1 MPIGR
6 RALDLGEIGE
16 VVCTPQVQDE
26 SGRWVKTDRAG
37 KAKRWEARA
46 YFRGFDGVRR
56 DVRVTA
62 RRRPEAE
69 AALHGRVS
77 ERLRGAGDG
86 ELTSNMSMTLAGE
99 WFVRQIER
107 SDSGLSARTV
117 QDYSAAWRRYVV
129 AEGSP
134 IRGLTLEQVND
145 PQRLTAFLRRVA
157 DRHGNGASKMAR
169 STLAGL
175 LRYAVDAG
183 VLTTNAMRQVR
194 ATRSQTPRESERDH
208 ERAFTRAE
216 RDAVLAHV
224 DAQVPGPETEKA
236 NPRSVRK
243 AQAVADLTAFL
254 AGTGARIDE
263 ARRTLWSSVDL
274 NAGTAYI
281 DGTKSGTSSRTVNLP
296 TWLTARLE
304 RRRVQTGGEG
314 YLFASPASHDS
325 TVPWDQS
332 NSARAVRAALDGA
345 GLKWA
350 VPHTFRRTVATL
362 LHEAGVPIVRI
373 ADQLGHADPSLT
385 ARVYLGRDFAGDKA
399 ELAAVL

>member
-1 MPIGR
+1 MPTGR
-6 RALDLGEIGE
+6 RALALGQIGE
-16 VVCTPQVQDE
+16 VVCTPQVRDE
-26 SGRWVKTDRAG
+26 DGRWTKTDQAR

-62 RRRPEAE
+62 RKRPDAE
-69 AALHGRVS
+69 AALHARVA

-86 ELTSNMSMTLAGE
+86 ELSSTMTMAQAGQWYVE
-99 WFVRQIER
+99 QIER

-117 QDYSAAWRRYVV
+117 QDYSAAWRRYVL

-145 PQRLTAFLRRVA
+145 PQRLTGFLRRVA
-157 DRHGNGASKMAR
+157 DHHGDGASKQAR
-169 STLAGL
+169 SVMAGV

-194 ATRSQTPRESERDH
+194 ATKSQNPKPSKRDH

-216 RDAVLAHV
+216 RDAVLAHA
-224 DAQVPGPETEKA
+224 DAQVPGPEVGRA

-243 AQAVADLTAFL
+243 AQTTADLLAFL
-254 AGTGARIDE
+254 GGTGARIDE

-274 NAGTAYI
+274 DTGRVYI
-281 DGTKSGTSSRTVNLP
+281 DGTKSGESSRTVNLP
-296 TWLTARLE
+296 EWLAVRL
-304 RRRVQTGGEG
+304 RRRWEDDDEQG
-314 YLFASPASHDS
+314 YVFCAPASNDPA
-325 TVPWDQS
+325 TVWDQS
-332 NSARAVRAALDGA
+332 NSASAARAVLDGA
-345 GLKWA
+345 GFTWA

-362 LHEAGVPIVRI
+362 LSEGGVPISRI
-373 ADQLGHADPSLT
+373 ADQLGHADPSIT

-399 ELAAVL
+399 DLAAIL